1 MNDNYR
7 GQIVFMCKDFIDF
20 EEYQKAVTDQIFLL
34 LKGRYKL
41 KIYTELG
48 EAHQTIIEFGHD
60 NPDYPDLLEWLSEDE
75 VEAVERCRWKE
86 DEE

>member
-1 MNDNYR
+1 MGDNYR
-7 GQIVFMCKDFIDF
+7 GQIVFMRENFINF

-48 EAHQTIIEFGHD
+48 EAHQIIIEFGYD
-60 NPDYPDLLEWLSEDE
+60 NSDFGDLLEWLGEDE
-75 VEAVERCRWKE
+75 AEAVERCRWKE